1 MAQLNDLFISHDAI
15 GILKGYLKEEG
26 ISLPAF
32 QAQLDGLEKSVLE
45 KKGAISF
52 EIWWGLLDELNGLLA
67 QPILGTRIGARM
79 TPKQSGILGY
89 LTQTSASMLDALRCF
104 ERFQRLIYEGNTA
117 QIDWQG
123 DICILTWDTSHGHS
137 TQISDEVVFASLLS
151 VMRCCLQDPTAS
163 LLSVAFSG
171 APMGPANLYQEY
183 YGCEVQFNQ
192 TNLSMSVDSK
202 YLLMSF
208 ESSDP
213 GLHGLL
219 FEQALNKLPKES
231 EERDFVGD
239 LHQATVRALHEGQPT
254 AAHISSKLHMSSRT
268 LHRRLDG
275 LGYVFR
281 DFLKAIRKKMA
292 QEYLVD
298 EHLTLSE
305 IALLLGYSEQSA
317 FSRAF
322 AGWFDMTPSE
332 YKVSLVTAS

>member
-15 GILKGYLKEEG
+15 GILKSYLKEEG
-26 ISLPAF
+26 VSLPEF
-32 QAQLDGLEKSVLE
+32 QRQLDGMAN
-45 KKGAISF
+45 KGAISF
-52 EIWWGLLDELNGLLA
+52 EAWWALLDELDCLLE
-67 QPILGTRIGARM
+67 QPILGTRIGARV

-123 DICILTWDTSHGHS
+123 EVCTLTWNISHGHS
-137 TQISDEVVFASLLS
+137 TQISDEVVFSSLLS
-151 VMRCCLQDPTAS
+151 VMRYCLQDPSAS

-192 TNLSMSVDSK
+192 LNISMSVDSK
-202 YLLMSF
+202 YLLMPF

-213 GLHGLL
+213 GLHSLL

-231 EERDFVGD
+231 VERDFVGD

-254 AAHISSKLHMSSRT
+254 AAHIASKLHMSSRT

-292 QEYLVD
+292 QEYLDD
-298 EHLTLSE
+298 EHFTLSE

-322 AGWFDMTPSE
+322 ADWFDMSPSE
-332 YKVSLVTAS
+332 YKVNPLSLG

>member
-1 MAQLNDLFISHDAI
+1 MNDLFISHDAI
-15 GILKGYLKEEG
+15 GVLKGYLKEEG
-26 ISLPAF
+26 VSLPEF
-32 QAQLDGLEKSVLE
+32 EGQLDALE
-45 KKGAISF
+45 KKSAISF
-52 EIWWGLLDELNGLLA
+52 EIWWGLLDELNRLMS
-67 QPILGTRIGARM
+67 QPILGTRIGARV

-123 DICILTWDTSHGHS
+123 DTCTLMWNASHGHS

-151 VMRCCLQDPTAS
+151 VMRCCLQDPTVS

-171 APMGPANLYQEY
+171 DPMGPADLYRAY
-183 YGCEVQFNQ
+183 YGCEVEFNQ
-192 TNLSMSVDSK
+192 PHIGMSVDSR
-202 YLLMSF
+202 YLLTPF

-231 EERDFVGD
+231 VERDFVGE
-239 LHQATVRALHEGQPT
+239 LHQATIRALHEGLPT
-254 AAHISSKLHMSSRT
+254 AAHISSKLNMSSRT

-292 QEYLVD
+292 QEYLAD

-322 AGWFDMTPSE
+322 ADWFKMSPSE
-332 YKVSLVTAS
+332 YKVSLTGAD